1 MHVFQFILE
10 SVQFFFRLGCHA
22 TLRVQFALVQ
32 ICCWC
37 FDFKWFG
44 QPISCWLLN
53 FGYFCILYQ
62 CLFQFHNEFSPVLYV
77 LIRTLPSSLIFKF
90 FYFFQSFTMRA
101 LTGCWRPVSLLL
113 LAALLIENS
122 LANVIRYDG
131 DVNIGENIKYFIFNT
146 SKYTNFNIHIQ
157 VLHSNICIIQSHH
170 ISHFNL
176 PIALYPKSSRD
187 SRIILWI
194 IRHSFLSANFVIANY
209 NIEIKIKSVIPLSGC
224 LTPCLGIL
232 T

>member
-1 MHVFQFILE
+1 MF
-10 SVQFFFRLGCHA
+10 
-22 TLRVQFALVQ
+22 
-32 ICCWC
+32 
-37 FDFKWFG
+37 
-44 QPISCWLLN
+44 WLL
-53 FGYFCILYQ
+53 LYPLSVFVLVPQ
-62 CLFQFHNEFSPVLYV
+62 WVQSCVICADSDTSLFTNKRSLY
-77 LIRTLPSSLIFKF
+77 IFDF

-232 T
+232 TWCFAGLIPVRHAISIISVLIITHNNGMLLIILL